1 MITTG
6 AICIK
11 TLLMEN
17 KKLQVLNIGSNQIGN
32 EGVAAVCEGLCK
44 KNTLTGPQLCMN
56 KCGLSVEGIY
66 SYTAYIFTLKL
77 VVFKKVDFPVVY
89 KDPSG

>member
-11 TLLMEN
+11 KLLMEN
-17 KKLQVLNIGSNQIGN
+17 EKLMVLNVSKNRIGN

-44 KNTLTGPQLCMN
+44 KNTLTGLQLCMN

-66 SYTAYIFTLKL
+66 SYIVYTFTLKQ